1 MKKLQIDLTRGN
13 ITKVLLIFAL
23 PLLISNLFQQLY
35 NTADTMIVGNFLGD
49 HSLAAIGSTAA
60 VFELIIG
67 FANGVGNGFGIII
80 ARYYGSHDE
89 EQLKKAVAT
98 SIVLS
103 ILISISLMVLS
114 FVILEPLLI
123 LLKTPS
129 NLIDEAL
136 SYILVITA
144 GVGIT
149 MAFNLSAGLLRAI
162 GDSFTALIVLVIASL
177 LNIVL
182 DIYFISVLKMGIQGA
197 AVATLIAQF
206 IAALCCFAFIYYK
219 AKILIPKRQHFV
231 YERLLTNDLFSQG
244 CSMGFMLSIV
254 SIGTVILQSAINV
267 LGESIIAAHTSAR
280 KLFSLLSLPGGT
292 LATSISTFVS
302 QNYGAKQ
309 YQRIKEGVKIAN
321 WISVI
326 YGIAISIVIF
336 FTADS
341 LIQVLSG
348 SNDPILIENGAMY
361 LKTNTPFFAVLG
373 ILLILRSSLQG
384 FGKKLVPLVSSIIEL
399 IGKLIF
405 TWMLIP
411 IFGYLGVCFCEPII
425 WICMT
430 VQLWFTFYRLPEFNA
445 CD

>member
-182 DIYFISVLKMGIQGA
+182 DIYFISVLNMGIQGA

-231 YERLLTNDLFSQG
+231 YKRLLTNDLFSQG

-348 SNDPILIENGAMY
+348 SNDPILIKNGAMY

-430 VQLWFTFYRLPEFNA
+430 IQLWFTFYRLPEFNA